1 MKARA
6 VVVLDVGKTNSKL
19 TLWSEEGECLGRVT
33 RTNDRPSGG
42 LYPIL
47 DRGGIE
53 TWLMETLRE
62 FSAMAHVIA
71 LVPVSHGAAAALVC
85 EGALFT
91 PPMDYEVDIPEA
103 AALAYEVQRD
113 EFSLTGSPRLPQG
126 LNLGAQLHYLEE
138 LTGPWP
144 PDLRILTWPQYWAW
158 LLCGVAA
165 SEVSSLG
172 CHTDLWRPLARCAS
186 PLALRRGWSDRLPA
200 LRHAGEPL
208 GRITQ
213 EWVEATRLPSDCLVY
228 CGLHDSNAA
237 LLAARGHEEIAT
249 HDATI
254 LSTGTWFVAMRSPG
268 SSVRGGT
275 AAAVI
280 EGRDSLINVDVDGRV
295 VPSARFMGGRETERV
310 AGCDMF
316 NLTRGND
323 PRALHEPLPR
333 LLRDDVQVLPNF
345 APGFGPFPQRRG
357 EWVNEPADPRERR
370 VALELYL
377 ALMSNVALDL
387 IGSRDRIVVEGRFGD
402 AESFVRGL
410 ASLRRTAQVYISN
423 AVDDLPYGALRLVWP
438 RLPPRSMLMP
448 VKPLDLSLEHY
459 AARWHERAFEAAGG
473 TRGQFACP

>member
-1 MKARA
+1 
-6 VVVLDVGKTNSKL
+6 
-19 TLWSEEGECLGRVT
+19 
-33 RTNDRPSGG
+33 
-42 LYPIL
+42 
-47 DRGGIE
+47 
-53 TWLMETLRE
+53 
-62 FSAMAHVIA
+62 
-71 LVPVSHGAAAALVC
+71 
-85 EGALFT
+85 
-91 PPMDYEVDIPEA
+91 
-103 AALAYEVQRD
+103 
-113 EFSLTGSPRLPQG
+113 
-126 LNLGAQLHYLEE
+126 
-138 LTGPWP
+138 
-144 PDLRILTWPQYWAW
+144 
-158 LLCGVAA
+158 
-165 SEVSSLG
+165 
-172 CHTDLWRPLARCAS
+172 
-186 PLALRRGWSDRLPA
+186 
-200 LRHAGEPL
+200 
-208 GRITQ
+208 
-213 EWVEATRLPSDCLVY
+213 
-228 CGLHDSNAA
+228 
-237 LLAARGHEEIAT
+237 
-249 HDATI
+249 
-254 LSTGTWFVAMRSPG
+254 
-268 SSVRGGT
+268 
-275 AAAVI
+275 
-280 EGRDSLINVDVDGRV
+280 
-295 VPSARFMGGRETERV
+295 MGGRETERV